1 MNLGTHAPIIKDFRD
16 GLLRIKQNRIKN
28 VVDTKVDDWFDQDT
42 SNLMAKMKV
51 VAQFC
56 QHHLGEMSEQFIDL
70 FWSFFIKMNSTELT
84 FFVFLSSK
92 ETSVE
97 FLFKIKIIFG
107 IAMFI

>member
-1 MNLGTHAPIIKDFRD
+1 MSYHECHVMSKHIDSLSHLSKYFFNLQSMNLGTHAPIIKDFRD

-70 FWSFFIKMNSTELT
+70 FMKF
-84 FFVFLSSK
+84 FLSK
-92 ETSVE
+92 
-97 FLFKIKIIFG
+97 
-107 IAMFI
+107 